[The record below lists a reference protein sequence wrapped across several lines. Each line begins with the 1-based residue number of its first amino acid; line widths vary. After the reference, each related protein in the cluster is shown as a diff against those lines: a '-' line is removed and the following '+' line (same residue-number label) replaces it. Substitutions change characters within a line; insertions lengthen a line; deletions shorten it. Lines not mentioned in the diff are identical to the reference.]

1 MKTTMICDS
10 AMKKR
15 IAELERHNW
24 DLREGKA
31 RVEQM
36 MRQALDNNYE
46 LRNDNRRLRPRV
58 EELGRQL
65 QEYKEENVKL
75 LQQCLSLCRAVKKAN
90 VELDKFEESCDNN
103 VWFQKIKERTY

>member
-1 MKTTMICDS
+1 MKTTMICNS

-24 DLREGKA
+24 DLRDGKA

-46 LRNDNRRLRPRV
+46 LRNDNYQLRPRV
-58 EELGRQL
+58 EELEREVQD
-65 QEYKEENVKL
+65 YKEENVKL
-75 LQQCLSLCRAVKKAN
+75 LQTLQRMKRKGQN
-90 VELDKFEESCDNN
+90 NENERIFEE
-103 VWFQKIKERTY
+103 T

>member
-1 MKTTMICDS
+1 MICNS

-46 LRNDNRRLRPRV
+46 LRNDNYQLRPRV
-58 EELGRQL
+58 EELERQL
-65 QEYKEENVKL
+65 QGIQGGKC
-75 LQQCLSLCRAVKKAN
+75 QTPAN
-90 VELDKFEESCDNN
+90 PDEALPFPLGGRG
-103 VWFQKIKERTY
+103 QPYPRRTGR

>member
-1 MKTTMICDS
+1 MICNS

-46 LRNDNRRLRPRV
+46 LRNDNYQLRPRV
-58 EELGRQL
+58 EELERQL
-65 QEYKEENVKL
+65 QEYKEENVRL
-75 LQQCLSLCRAVKKAN
+75 LQQCLFLYRAVKKAN
-90 VELDKFEESCDNN
+90 CNLDEIEEKCEAN
-103 VWFQKIKERTY
+103 VWFSRLKERTY